1 MKEIEELSERIDGAY
16 ELIDSLIKKITEN
29 EKKEVK
35 TTDYSLHF
43 EAIQKIF
50 EVFLVRYNKES
61 AELISAIGKLDINEP
76 AEQLKQVL
84 TDVKPILAEIKKLLP
99 VKVKHNFDPKTKGW
113 IIAGMILLIVTA
125 ITTGLCGH
133 LWVENNR
140 LQANDIK
147 FRAIKQVYPIPVKWA
162 DDYYTK
168 NPKAMGDATEQ
179 LENESLEK
187 STTIGSTQLQI
198 ESKTIHKNKKR
209 H

>member
-16 ELIDSLIKKITEN
+16 ELIDSLIKKIPDN
-29 EKKEVK
+29 KIKQVK

-61 AELISAIGKLDINEP
+61 AELIAAIGKLDINDP
-76 AEQLKQVL
+76 AEKLKQVL

-99 VKVKHNFDPKTKGW
+99 VKVSHYFDPKTKGW

-125 ITTGLCGH
+125 ISTGLCGH

-140 LQANDIK
+140 LQAVDIK
-147 FRAIKQVYPIPVKWA
+147 YRLLQQIDTVGTKWA
-162 DDYYTK
+162 DSLYNNDAD
-168 NPKAMGDATEQ
+168 KAMKTFGRLESGEMKFTETNKVKK
-179 LENESLEK
+179 LP
-187 STTIGSTQLQI
+187 TT
-198 ESKTIHKNKKR
+198 KR
-209 H
+209 SVKRRVKPN

>member
-61 AELISAIGKLDINEP
+61 AELIAAIGKLDINDP
-76 AEQLKQVL
+76 AEKLKQVL

-99 VKVKHNFDPKTKGW
+99 VKVSHYFDPKTKGW

-125 ITTGLCGH
+125 ISTGLCGH

-140 LQANDIK
+140 LQAVDIK
-147 FRAIKQVYPIPVKWA
+147 YRLLQQIDTVGTKWA
-162 DDYYTK
+162 DSLYNNDAD
-168 NPKAMGDATEQ
+168 KAMKTFGRLESGEMKFTETNKVKK
-179 LENESLEK
+179 LP
-187 STTIGSTQLQI
+187 TT
-198 ESKTIHKNKKR
+198 KR
-209 H
+209 SVKRRVKPN

>member
-61 AELISAIGKLDINEP
+61 AELIAAIGKLDINDP
-76 AEQLKQVL
+76 AEKLKQVL
-84 TDVKPILAEIKKLLP
+84 TDIKPILAEIKKLLP
-99 VKVKHNFDPKTKGW
+99 VKVSHYFDPKTKGW

-125 ITTGLCGH
+125 ISTGLCGH

-140 LQANDIK
+140 LQAVDIK
-147 FRAIKQVYPIPVKWA
+147 YRLIQQIDTVGTKWA
-162 DDYYTK
+162 DSLYNSD
-168 NPKAMGDATEQ
+168 PDKAMKTLGRLESGEMKLTETGKVKK
-179 LENESLEK
+179 LP
-187 STTIGSTQLQI
+187 TT
-198 ESKTIHKNKKR
+198 KR
-209 H
+209 YIKRRG